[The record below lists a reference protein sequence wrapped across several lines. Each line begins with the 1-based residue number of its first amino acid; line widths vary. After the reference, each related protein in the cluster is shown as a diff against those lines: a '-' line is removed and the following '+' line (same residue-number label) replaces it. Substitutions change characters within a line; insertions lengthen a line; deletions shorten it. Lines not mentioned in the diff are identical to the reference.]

1 MVLFEPWHLWVVL
14 GIILVAGEMFT
25 PVFFLACFGVGAFAA
40 ALFSLLGTGFVF
52 QVFVF
57 SLISLFCCF
66 AVRPLLLRFS
76 AGKSGKI
83 QTGIHALTGQTAEVL
98 EAFGGP
104 GSHGKVKI
112 GGEVWRARGG
122 EGQLFQVGDLVSI
135 ESVSGVTLQVRPFNK
150 QDKEIKK
157 WNHC

>member
-25 PVFFLACFGVGAFAA
+25 PAFFLACFGVGAFSA
-40 ALFSLLGTGFVF
+40 ALLSLMGAG
-52 QVFVF
+52 
-57 SLISLFCCF
+57 LISQIFIFSAISFFCSF
-66 AVRPLLLRFS
+66 AVRPLLLRFA
-76 AGKSGKI
+76 AGKSKI
-83 QTGIHALTGQTAEVL
+83 IKTGVHALTGQTAEVL

-112 GGEVWRARGG
+112 GGEVWRARAG

-150 QDKEIKK
+150 
-157 WNHC
+157 HG